1 MSKVPWHVFRSE
13 HPRAHLV
20 AASIE
25 AAELVGSP
33 DLKTAKTIL
42 ERLVKALAPVG
53 EYATS
58 IVRETGEPE
67 VHLAFAN
74 ELDARKLADPVRA
87 AMTDRYHGWA
97 SQRAVATRRGR
108 RRRPGVRPAA
118 GAPARHPGQR
128 TLASIDVCPIS
139 DTSPPMRCSLLMV
152 VLSGTLIGP
161 PAESRSELAIG
172 G

>member
-74 ELDARKLADPVRA
+74 ELDARKLADLVRA

-97 SQRAVATRRGR
+97 SQRAVGLDAAAVDALASGLPLAR
-108 RRRPGVRPAA
+108 RRSPQASG
-118 GAPARHPGQR
+118 HQR
-128 TLASIDVCPIS
+128 N
-139 DTSPPMRCSLLMV
+139 
-152 VLSGTLIGP
+152 
-161 PAESRSELAIG
+161 
-172 G
+172 